1 MSLKNIIKKIIPA
14 HILDSYHKL
23 QAKCIDRRI
32 LKEES
37 KMISAQP
44 ELHRQ
49 AIERIRAKKDII
61 NVVFFAIFDS
71 VWKYDE
77 LYKLMEKDIRFNPI
91 ILICPVV
98 NYGRDDMLRNM
109 DKCFVLFKQRGYN
122 VCKAYNL
129 ITDQYIDVRK
139 EFSPDIIFYTNP
151 YEGLIDDRYY
161 IRQFTD
167 ILTCYTPYGIFEDKH
182 FDKDYDILLNNLLW
196 RQYLGFPYHIELSE
210 IYSRVKASNA
220 VLSGYPGIDRFLK
233 KGEIFEDVWKIKDKR
248 IKRIIWAPHHTIDDY
263 VFVNY
268 STFLSY
274 FDYMLGIAEKYDDKI
289 QICFKPHPLL
299 KNRLELM
306 WGEERTKEYYDTW
319 EHLSNGMLNDGA
331 YEDLFMTSDAIIHD
345 SGSFIGEYLYT
356 KKPAMF
362 LSNGR
367 PLAEQYNDFAIRCL
381 DNYYIGTSEDD
392 IEKFINNLINGIDT
406 LQIKREDFFLEELLP
421 PNDKLASENIMD
433 DLIKELR
440 S

>member
-1 MSLKNIIKKIIPA
+1 MTIKDKIKELLPDK
-14 HILDSYHKL
+14 ILTPLLNAYSRFLNKKRLRLEAKL
-23 QAKCIDRRI
+23 
-32 LKEES
+32 
-37 KMISAQP
+37 ISEAP
-44 ELHRQ
+44 ELHQ
-49 AIERIRAKKDII
+49 KAIDRIRAGKGPI
-61 NVVFFAIFDS
+61 NVIFFAIFDS

-77 LYKLMEKDIRFNPI
+77 LYRLMEADERFNPL
-91 ILICPVV
+91 ILVCPVV
-98 NYGRDDMLRNM
+98 NYGKEDMLRNM
-109 DKCFVLFKQRGYN
+109 DKCFALFKQRGYN
-122 VCKAYNL
+122 VYKAYNPE
-129 ITDQYIDVRK
+129 TDQYIDARK
-139 EFSPDIIFYTNP
+139 EFFPDIIFYTNP

-161 IRQFTD
+161 IRQFID
-167 ILTCYTPYGIFEDKH
+167 ILTCYTPYGIFEDRH
-182 FDKDYDILLNNLLW
+182 FDIDYDLLLNNLLW
-196 RQYLGFPYHIELSE
+196 RQYLGFPYHIELSKKF
-210 IYSRVKASNA
+210 SRVKASNA

-233 KGEIFEDVWKIKDKR
+233 KGEIFEDVWKIKDR
-248 IKRIIWAPHHTIDDY
+248 RTKRIIWAPHHTIDDY
-263 VFVNY
+263 VFVSY

-274 FDYMLGIAEKYDDKI
+274 YDFMLEIAEKYDDKI

-367 PLAEQYNDFAIRCL
+367 PLAEQYNDFAIKCL
-381 DNYYIGTSEDD
+381 DNYYIGNKKED
-392 IEKFINNLINGIDT
+392 IENFILQLIDGKDP
-406 LQIKREDFFLEELLP
+406 LKQQREGFYQTELLP
-421 PNDKLASENIMD
+421 PNGNKASENVME